1 MRKESSQARSAF
13 AAIGVAGALA
23 VLCGALAVHALP
35 ALPPRWL
42 DALLALTGVALT
54 WPPRTRL
61 VGLVL
66 LGFAWCA
73 VRADLVLESRL
84 PREVEGRD
92 FLVVGTVDE
101 LPRQRDDATRF
112 DLSIERIELDGVPFP
127 LVGRLRLSW
136 YDGAPTGLD
145 ACSRWRLQLRLKRPR
160 GLVNPGGFDSE
171 RQSLERRVAAV
182 GYVRDAP
189 SNGRLGERG
198 WCVDRLR
205 QRLADDIA
213 ARVPDAHDAAL
224 LRAFSIGDTRGLD
237 ERDWEIAR
245 ANGIPHLISISGFHV
260 GVAGLFG
267 AMLVRLLWWA
277 WPRLGLRVACPVAQA
292 PAVLAS
298 ATLYGILAGG
308 SLPTLR
314 TLMMIAVVVL
324 TRCGRRRASGAHS
337 LALALLAMLLLDPLA
352 TLSAGFWLSFVGV
365 AFLMLCITQ
374 DGRGVLG
381 WLRELSAGQWVMT
394 VSLLPLTVW
403 FFGEASLVG
412 ALSNLVA
419 VPLVSFVIVPLCL
432 LGLLALLAWPPLA
445 LLPLTLAAWI
455 SHAQWWLLEMMSTWP
470 GARWHLPEV
479 APWALLLAML
489 GATWMF
495 LPRGMPLRAL
505 GALLFL
511 PLLFPHRP
519 PPPHGSFVAT
529 VVDVGQGLSVLLRTH
544 SHALLYDAG
553 PRYRSGFDLGE
564 VAVLPTLRALG
575 VDRLDLVMIS
585 HGDSDHAG
593 GGAAIARAYP
603 LARFEAG
610 EPERGEMVAE
620 QCAAGRQW
628 RWDGVD
634 FRMIGPDHA
643 AIEAGHVRGGNDRSC
658 ILLVSTAAGR
668 LLLPGDASH
677 RLEPATAQAVGEG
690 PALVLVVPHHGSRTS
705 SSAAFIGALEPALA
719 VVSAGWR
726 NRFGH
731 PHPQV
736 VQRYAGAGVPLEGT
750 AEGGALQI
758 AFPSDAVPRLL
769 SRERERQRRYWRE

>member
-1 MRKESSQARSAF
+1 MRKESAPAASGF
-13 AAIGVAGALA
+13 AAVGVAAALAMLAGALA
-23 VLCGALAVHALP
+23 VHLLP
-35 ALPPRWL
+35 TLPPRWL
-42 DALLALTGVALT
+42 DAALAVCGLAALCF
-54 WPPRTRL
+54 PRLRL
-61 VGLVL
+61 IGLAL

-73 VRADLVLESRL
+73 LRADLALQSRL

-92 FLVVGTVDE
+92 FVVVGSIDE

-112 DLSIERIELDGVPFP
+112 DLSIERAELDGAAFP
-127 LVGRLRLSW
+127 LDGRLRLSW
-136 YDGAPTGLD
+136 YDGAPPGLD
-145 ACSRWRLQLRLKRPR
+145 ACSRWRLRVRLKRPR

-171 RQSLERRVAAV
+171 RQSLERRVIAV
-182 GYVRDAP
+182 GYVRAAP
-189 SNGRLGERG
+189 ANERLGERG
-198 WCVDRLR
+198 GCVDRLR

-213 ARVPDAHDAAL
+213 ARVSDPHDAAL
-224 LRAFSIGDTRGLD
+224 LRAFAIGDTRGLS

-267 AMLVRLLWWA
+267 ALLVKLLWWL
-277 WPRLGLRVACPVAQA
+277 WPRLGLFIAFPVAQA
-292 PAVLAS
+292 TAVLVT

-352 TLSAGFWLSFVGV
+352 TLSPGFWLSFVGV
-365 AFLMLCITQ
+365 AFLMLCIAH
-374 DGRGVLG
+374 DGSGLLG
-381 WLRELSAGQWVMT
+381 WLRELSAGQLVMT

-412 ALSNLVA
+412 ALSNLIA

-432 LGLLALLAWPPLA
+432 LGLLALLTVPLLA
-445 LLPLTLAAWI
+445 LPPLTLAAWI
-455 SHAQWWLLEMMSTWP
+455 SHAQWWLFEVLSTWP

-489 GATWMF
+489 GAAWMF
-495 LPRGMPLRAL
+495 LPRGMPLRVL
-505 GALLFL
+505 GAVLFL

-519 PPPHGSFVAT
+519 PPEEGSFEA
-529 VVDVGQGLSVLLRTH
+529 VVIDVGQGLSVLVRTR

-575 VDRLDLVMIS
+575 LRSLDRLLIS
-585 HGDSDHAG
+585 HGDNDHAG
-593 GGAAIARAYP
+593 GAAAVVRAYP
-603 LARFEAG
+603 ATQVESG
-610 EPERGEMVAE
+610 EPERGEVAAAA
-620 QCAAGRQW
+620 CAAGSQW
-628 RWDGVD
+628 RWNGVD
-634 FRMIGPDHA
+634 FRIVAPPPETSADA
-643 AIEAGHVRGGNDRSC
+643 AARSGNDRSC
-658 ILLVSTAAGR
+658 VLLVSNAAGR
-668 LLLPGDASH
+668 LLLPGDAS
-677 RLEPATAQAVGEG
+677 RRVEPAIADAVGAG
-690 PALVLVVPHHGSRTS
+690 PPLVLLVPHHGSRTS
-705 SSAAFIGALEPALA
+705 SSPDFIRALAPELA

-726 NRFGH
+726 SRFGH

-736 VQRYAGAGVPLEGT
+736 VQRYAQAGVPLEGT
-750 AEGGALQI
+750 AEGGALTI
-758 AFPSDAVPRLL
+758 VFAADARPRLQ
-769 SRERERQRRYWRE
+769 SRERERRHRYWNE